1 MMWFIVQLYIHLPNI
16 YSKLSARYTHIPI
29 ALYMTVILQRM
40 LVKLRWNSTKMTQ
53 VMDIKLLKNNNQ
65 WCKCQLR
72 AKFKFCSNLL
82 GLKTKLVVLRIKA
95 NLLLWWR
102 LALLRF
108 VPSWKQSIC
117 LQNQLGLSHWQVRK
131 ELRQISMKELQ
142 KCLIFYIVCRMRRLP
157 ATIAHCHSPLSIKVA
172 LSFILHF

>member
-1 MMWFIVQLYIHLPNI
+1 MDYCTALYTFCQISR
-16 YSKLSARYTHIPI
+16 SKLSARYTHIPI

-53 VMDIKLLKNNNQ
+53 VMDIKLLKNNDQ

-82 GLKTKLVVLRIKA
+82 GLKTKLRKKA
-95 NLLLWWR
+95 DILLWWR
-102 LALLRF
+102 LAQLRF

-131 ELRQISMKELQ
+131 ELKH
-142 KCLIFYIVCRMRRLP
+142 K
-157 ATIAHCHSPLSIKVA
+157 SIWFK
-172 LSFILHF
+172 ILVNICWPFSQH